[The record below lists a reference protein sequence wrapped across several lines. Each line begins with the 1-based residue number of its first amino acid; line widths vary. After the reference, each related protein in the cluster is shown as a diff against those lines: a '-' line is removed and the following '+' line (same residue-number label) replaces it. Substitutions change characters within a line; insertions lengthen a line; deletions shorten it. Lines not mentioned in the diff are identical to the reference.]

1 MEFVGR
7 AGESGGGMYVVSIL
21 LIWLNSNPWRELL
34 MSTAV
39 LTRLSD
45 LHKVLANLARAT
57 LESIVQER

>member
-7 AGESGGGMYVVSIL
+7 AGESGGGMFVVSIL
-21 LIWLNSNPWRELL
+21 EYYFSPYGDLLIS
-34 MSTAV
+34 SFV

>member
-1 MEFVGR
+1 
-7 AGESGGGMYVVSIL
+7 
-21 LIWLNSNPWRELL
+21 
-34 MSTAV
+34 MSSFV